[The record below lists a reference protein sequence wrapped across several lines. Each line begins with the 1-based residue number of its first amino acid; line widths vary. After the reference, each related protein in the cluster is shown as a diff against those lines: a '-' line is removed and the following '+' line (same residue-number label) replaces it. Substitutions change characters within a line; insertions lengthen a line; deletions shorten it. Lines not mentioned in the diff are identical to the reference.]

1 MSQKPDIISLK
12 PLGLPDEAFRRE
24 AALARIDALAAQQV
38 YITNVEVFLET
49 ADGKIEYSYEGWEAH
64 DYEPNDPVE
73 EMKYASAEARKYVAA
88 FTTDE
93 DGEPFFRFTVR
104 SEEVYINAITE

>member
-1 MSQKPDIISLK
+1 MQQKPDSISLA
-12 PLGLPDEAFRRE
+12 PLGLPGEAFQRE

-38 YITNVEVFLET
+38 YIINVEVFLKST
-49 ADGKIEYSYEGWEAH
+49 HGKIEYSYEGWEAH

-73 EMKYASAEARKYVAA
+73 EMKYASAEARKYVAS

-93 DGEPFFRFTVR
+93 DGEPFFRFAVR
-104 SEEVYINAITE
+104 NKDVYLDALE